1 MIIIYI
7 YIYEYG
13 RKYVHI
19 VNGQRTNH
27 TTNQEK
33 NETKMEVSIAR
44 ISIHNDA
51 SRHNFDYRIA
61 NSLGKIA
68 GGGGGGR
75 QVETRRNMSSIVRT
89 RT

>member
-1 MIIIYI
+1 
-7 YIYEYG
+7 
-13 RKYVHI
+13 
-19 VNGQRTNH
+19 
-27 TTNQEK
+27 
-33 NETKMEVSIAR
+33 MEVSVAR

-61 NSLGKIA
+61 KSLGEIA
-68 GGGGGGR
+68 GGAGGGEGGR